1 MNKQTNFFDFDLDS
15 NVLDKLNENKTN
27 LINKKRNFSWNY
39 ENILKKENEFIEEKT
54 KKNRK
59 NLKNFEE
66 ENILIKESKK
76 NKEDSFEESDEEKNY
91 INLDEET
98 NKINMIDKFENN
110 LYAKGFS
117 FTNFNI
123 SKLIIKGLSEMEF
136 YTPTKVQE
144 KVIPFA
150 LNNHDLLVNAET
162 GSGKTACYLIPII
175 QKIILN
181 KNKKEKIQSLILVP
195 TRELALQINSMLK
208 ALSKFVDINYI
219 FLVGGISVENN
230 INDLI
235 KNIPDIIIATP
246 GRLIDMLYNYKNINL
261 INVTILVLDEAD
273 KLLELGFRDLIDE
286 ICNYI
291 KSNKKYNNLQT
302 MLFSATLNP
311 KIINLGED
319 ILINPIKIKI
329 NKSIILTNLKQSI
342 LRLKFTDLKN
352 NNFEK
357 RMSYLINLIKQYKL
371 NRSIIFFNTKS
382 ECHRCYLIF
391 KNYNISSC
399 EINSNINQTERIK
412 NLDDFQKG
420 KKKFLIATDIAGRGI
435 DIEKVENVINF
446 QMPLI
451 GERYIHRIGRTARYK
466 SQGNSILFVSSKE
479 EEFIN
484 ELKNKEIDIKKIK
497 FSSNKISNMQTVVR
511 SILSEHS
518 ELISAAEK
526 AISSYL
532 KSINMFSN
540 KKIYNI
546 KNIDL
551 NKLALSYG
559 LVSSPELIFKNMNDE
574 NDDNE
579 ENDNEN
585 KDKDINNEK
594 IQKKKVNYKN

>member
-39 ENILKKENEFIEEKT
+39 ENILKKENEIIEEKT

-66 ENILIKESKK
+66 ESVLIKESKK
-76 NKEDSFEESDEEKNY
+76 NKEDSFEESDEEKNN

-208 ALSKFVDINYI
+208 ALSKFIDINYI

-451 GERYIHRIGRTARYK
+451 GERYIHRIGRTARK
-466 SQGNSILFVSSKE
+466 GFLGEAITICDDKERLILKKLLKKE
-479 EEFIN
+479 NINISLNFIKIKN
-484 ELKNKEIDIKKIK
+484 EDIKKIYK
-497 FSSNKISNMQTVVR
+497 ELLELKEEMEN
-511 SILSEHS
+511 ILSE
-518 ELISAAEK
+518 EK
-526 AISSYL
+526 IEKEINLAQ
-532 KSINMFSN
+532 KDVEKTINMN
-540 KKIYNI
+540 IYKNEIKKR
-546 KNIDL
+546 
-551 NKLALSYG
+551 
-559 LVSSPELIFKNMNDE
+559 
-574 NDDNE
+574 
-579 ENDNEN
+579 
-585 KDKDINNEK
+585 
-594 IQKKKVNYKN
+594 QKKKWFESEKDKKKREKKDRKEFKIKNKELYEEN